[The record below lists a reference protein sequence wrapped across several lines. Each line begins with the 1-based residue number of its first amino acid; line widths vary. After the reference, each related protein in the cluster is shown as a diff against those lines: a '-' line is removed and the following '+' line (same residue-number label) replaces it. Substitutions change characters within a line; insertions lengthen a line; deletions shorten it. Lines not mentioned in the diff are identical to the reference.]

1 VSNPYLAVLAT
12 PPRTERF
19 GGLGLI
25 AISAAVSAMLN
36 AIYEDAPLRPED
48 AMDMVEKGQKPL
60 PFANKAV
67 PAGFGLSQKSLRPA
81 GSLADA
87 TIKAANLL
95 GALSRH
101 TLDRRYADKGA
112 QLLND
117 FNKSP
122 WSVRAQVNEK
132 DPAKISELYAG
143 VLREIEPWLKGRE
156 SDRGVQFLLGLM
168 KRQGADDAVR
178 SVQAQQEERKAGAF
192 ELIYTE
198 KNQDTCF
205 PGGKEEREAH
215 AKLFAKIPSFLQEAD
230 PTASPPNCKQRIKP
244 WVVPTGIGLGVGL
257 AALLLFRRR
266 RPQQTVIMIPG
277 GAAGNSSQALTTR

>member
-1 VSNPYLAVLAT
+1 MSNPYLAVLAT

-19 GGLGLI
+19 GFLGLI
-25 AISAAVSAMLN
+25 AISAAVSATLN
-36 AIYEDAPLRPED
+36 AVYRDAPLRLQD

-67 PAGFGLSQKSLRPA
+67 PAGFGLAQKSLRPA

-87 TIKAANLL
+87 SIKAANLL

-101 TLDRRYADKGA
+101 TLDRRFADKGA

-117 FNKSP
+117 FSRSP
-122 WSVRAQVNEK
+122 MSVRAQVNEK
-132 DPAKISELYAG
+132 DPTKISELYAG

-156 SDRGVQFLLGLM
+156 SDPGVKYLLSLM
-168 KRQGADDAVR
+168 ERQGADDAVR

-192 ELIYTE
+192 ELISTE

-257 AALLLFRRR
+257 VALLLFRRR

-277 GAAGNSSQALTTR
+277 GGAGNSSQALTTR